1 MANCRYEELRPD
13 QLRAAQE
20 EASLVYVPIGSLEY
34 HGWHLPVG
42 FDAMHAHALCL
53 MAAEETGG
61 VVLPP
66 TFWGTRGHEG
76 FRGSLLLR
84 EETIAALAHDILD
97 QLASQGYRL
106 VVVFTG
112 HWPEVQ
118 GGLLRRVAEEFM
130 LNHSEVR
137 IIVLDP
143 FNTHPSDRPVEHAG
157 KIETAVMLHLRPDLV
172 DMGALADPAA
182 LEAISA
188 DCVEATE
195 EFGRQRTA
203 EVLEALVATAQ
214 GCLGRL

>member
-1 MANCRYEELRPD
+1 MSNHRYEELRPD

-53 MAAEETGG
+53 LAAEQTGG

-66 TFWGTRGHEG
+66 TYWGTRGHEG

-84 EETIAALAHDILD
+84 EETIAALAHDILE
-97 QLASQGYRL
+97 QLAGQGYRL
-106 VVVFTG
+106 IVFFTG

-118 GGLLRRVAEEFM
+118 GGLLTRVAEEFM
-130 LNHSEVR
+130 RDRPEAR

-143 FNTHPSDRPVEHAG
+143 FNLHPTDRPVEHAG
-157 KIETAVMLHLRPDLV
+157 KVETSAMLYLRPDLV
-172 DMGALADPAA
+172 DMAALVDPAA
-182 LEAISA
+182 LEAING
-188 DCVEATE
+188 DCVDATA
-195 EFGRQRTA
+195 EFGEQRTA
-203 EVLEALVATAQ
+203 EVLHELVATVKD
-214 GCLGRL
+214 CLSSL